1 MELNR
6 EELEELLPL
15 YALDAL
21 EPDEHEQVARYVEQ
35 DERART
41 EVESL
46 REIAMLLAHDE
57 TRAPVSLWS
66 RIEDSLR
73 SQVAST
79 PFHHEPPVLHPTRP
93 RRRSRRPAQIAAALC
108 VAAALIAVIVLGIQ
122 VVHQQRRIDNL
133 ATAMHT
139 DTMRAAA
146 RAAENMPGAHTIALA
161 SSDGTHTG
169 HIVMMPDGSGYFMD
183 SNLPQ
188 LDAADTYQ
196 LWAKAG
202 DATARMVSVGLL
214 GQDPRVVPFRLSG
227 TVTGFEVTRES
238 APGDAEPSSP
248 VMMSGTVS

>member
-1 MELNR
+1 MRWTHSSLTNTSRWPATSNR
-6 EELEELLPL
+6 TSVP
-15 YALDAL
+15 
-21 EPDEHEQVARYVEQ
+21 
-35 DERART
+35 
-41 EVESL
+41 
-46 REIAMLLAHDE
+46 
-57 TRAPVSLWS
+57 APKLS
-66 RIEDSLR
+66 RCAR
-73 SQVAST
+73 SQCCSPTTRLVHPSRSGPESKTRCEVRSPQRRST
-79 PFHHEPPVLHPTRP
+79 TNLPCSTRRGP

-146 RAAENMPGAHTIALA
+146 RAAENMPGAHTIALV

-202 DATARMVSVGLL
+202 DATAGWCRWVCWARIPASSRSGSPVLSPVSRS
-214 GQDPRVVPFRLSG
+214 PC
-227 TVTGFEVTRES
+227 ES